1 MRHNTNTLKIEDLC
15 VQVEGQELIHNLN
28 LTIPD
33 GEVHVLL
40 GPNGC
45 GKTTLIMTIM
55 GFPAY
60 EVIQGQII
68 FDDSDITGLGLTKRA
83 RLGISMAQQRPPTI
97 TGVRLQHIIDY
108 MIDNNTQRSAEIARL
123 VRDFKMEPFL
133 DRDLHASLSGGEI
146 KCAELFQLFIT
157 NPRFSMMDEP
167 DSGIDIEAL
176 KLVGEMVNALL
187 AKDPNRPAK
196 RRTALI
202 ITHTNQILDYVP
214 ADKAHVMLDGR
225 ILCSGNPHIVINEI
239 RQHGYEECVKCLRGK
254 KGNQA

>member
-1 MRHNTNTLKIEDLC
+1 MRHNKNTIKIKDLC

-28 LTIPD
+28 LTIPA

-60 EVIQGQII
+60 EVTRGEII
-68 FDDSDITGLGLTKRA
+68 FDGNDITGLDLTKRA
-83 RLGISMAQQRPPTI
+83 RLGISVAQQRPPTI
-97 TGVRLQHIIDY
+97 IGVRLQDVLDY
-108 MIDNNTQRSAEIARL
+108 VIAKHPQRSEEIARL
-123 VRDFKMEPFL
+123 VNDFKMEPFL

-146 KCAELFQLFIT
+146 KRAELFQLFVT
-157 NPRFSMMDEP
+157 QPRLAMLDEP
-167 DSGIDIEAL
+167 DSGIDVDAL
-176 KLVGEMVNALL
+176 KLVGGMVNALL
-187 AKDPNRPAK
+187 AKDPQRPAK

-214 ADKAHVMLDGR
+214 ADKAHIMLAGQ
-225 ILCSGNPHIVINEI
+225 ILCSGNPSIVINEI
-239 RQHGYEECVKCLRGK
+239 RQHGYDECVTCLRAAK
-254 KGNQA
+254 EIRA